1 MVTLTL
7 TGCVVSGNC
16 TISVDVIAIG
26 VSVVVVVEVVVSV
39 VVVGESVVDVVA
51 VVCVVVVVTGAGSV
65 IKAPT
70 ALQPPKLFWERA
82 FTFQ

>member
-26 VSVVVVVEVVVSV
+26 VSVVVEGVVFSC
-39 VVVGESVVDVVA
+39 G
-51 VVCVVVVVTGAGSV
+51 
-65 IKAPT
+65 
-70 ALQPPKLFWERA
+70 RR
-82 FTFQ
+82 

>member
-26 VSVVVVVEVVVSV
+26 VSVVVEGVVSV
-39 VVVGESVVDVVA
+39 VVAGESVVDVVA
-51 VVCVVVVVTGAGSV
+51 VVCVVAVVTGAGSV

-70 ALQPPKLFWERA
+70 ALQPPKLFLERA